1 MKYLWSMNG
10 KLAATKFSI
19 PCDEKHSLSDGE
31 LGDIQI
37 LVFIELTFTPSTV
50 SEVGALFVL
59 CLFQQ

>member
-50 SEVGALFVL
+50 AEE
-59 CLFQQ
+59 